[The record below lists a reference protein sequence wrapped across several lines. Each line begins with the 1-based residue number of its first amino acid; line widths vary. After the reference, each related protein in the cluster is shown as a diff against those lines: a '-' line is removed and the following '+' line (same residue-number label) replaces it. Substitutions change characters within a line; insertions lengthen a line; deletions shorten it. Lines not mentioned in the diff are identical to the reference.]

1 MNQTV
6 TEKLA
11 QVEKE
16 IAKVQRKLKEIG
28 QGAYG
33 EWADGGNGMQSN
45 LKKQLDNL
53 ITTSKSIAIVTHIRP
68 DHDAICSALAL
79 YYYLTKKNITN
90 TVRIMVEGDKNTT
103 WNELENSDKIEW
115 VDDLSTRL
123 EKRDLLILT
132 DTNSWD
138 RATKNSKD
146 IAKHP
151 GKKMCLDH
159 HETEGNDRFYIKHV
173 DKTAAAATQIIAE
186 ELLGNLENTPKGI
199 LETLLLGIIGDT
211 GKFSFITGKNA
222 RVLGTAQ
229 KIIEAG
235 NLTVE
240 EISLKFG
247 KIQPQELELTAQL
260 LKNTRFAKIEGKP
273 NIMYSF
279 LEKSILEMDPI
290 VVQNAYHGF
299 LGNYVRRVDSYP
311 WGFVV
316 IPVGRGEYKVSLRAI
331 NGGPSV
337 LPTAEYFGGGGH
349 TPAAACSIKAENKTP
364 LEICEK
370 VIQQMK
376 NC

>member
-1 MNQTV
+1 MP
-6 TEKLA
+6 
-11 QVEKE
+11 
-16 IAKVQRKLKEIG
+16 
-28 QGAYG
+28 
-33 EWADGGNGMQSN
+33 SN
-45 LKKQLDNL
+45 LKKELDNL
-53 ITTSKSIAIVTHIRP
+53 ITTGKSIAIVTHLRP

-79 YYYLTKKNITN
+79 YYYIAKKNATSG
-90 TVRIMVEGDKNTT
+90 VRILVEGAKNTT
-103 WNELENSDKIEW
+103 WNELENSEKIEW
-115 VDDLSTRL
+115 VNDLNS
-123 EKRDLLILT
+123 KVDQYDLLILT
-132 DTNSWD
+132 DANSWA
-138 RATKNSKD
+138 RAAKNFQD
-146 IAKHP
+146 LAEHPAK
-151 GKKMCLDH
+151 KVCIDH
-159 HETEGNDRFYIKHV
+159 HETEGNDRFAIKYV

-186 ELLGNLENTPKGI
+186 ELLGNLEGTPKGI
-199 LETLLLGIIGDT
+199 LEILLLGIIGDT

-235 NLTVE
+235 NLVVE
-240 EISLKFG
+240 KVSLKYG
-247 KIQPQELELTAQL
+247 KIKPQELGLTAQL
-260 LKNTRFAKIEGKP
+260 LKNTRFAKISGHP

-279 LEKSILEMDPI
+279 LEKDILEMDPI